1 MLNLYES
8 MIFTGWFSSELCLL
22 NTFLKSLWKM
32 NWENNERSLLSSIP
46 LNIMSVKRMC
56 VKL

>member
-1 MLNLYES
+1 MKV
-8 MIFTGWFSSELCLL
+8 WFLQAGLVQNSVEQFS
-22 NTFLKSLWKM
+22 KIM

-46 LNIMSVKRMC
+46 LNNMSVKRMC